1 MIEEPTYLP
10 LLNAIVARESSGA
23 VVFSAWATHTS
34 TPEVR
39 AMLRTVALREEE
51 HAVAFRKRI
60 DELGFAPEA
69 HHDPAL
75 AERVA
80 IASSAELGDRARFER
95 LGFGAPRPDAF
106 TSMFDDTSIDIA
118 TGALL
123 GRYIAEERDSARL
136 IDDCYARLIR

>member
-1 MIEEPTYLP
+1 MIVEPTYLP
-10 LLNAIVARESSGA
+10 LLNAIVAREASGA
-23 VVFSAWATHTS
+23 VLFSAWAAHTS

-39 AMLRTVALREEE
+39 AMLQTVAFREED

-60 DELGFAPEA
+60 DELGFAPVG

-80 IASSAELGDRARFER
+80 IASSAELGDRARLER

-106 TSMFDDTSIDIA
+106 AAMFDDTSIDIA

-123 GRYIAEERDSARL
+123 GRYIAEERDSARM
-136 IDDCYARLIR
+136 IDACYARLTD